1 MAWVVSSWHG
11 SEIIGIDGIL
21 VVDGVGTKETGAAG
35 WELESFHCEGEVLII
50 GIIYQESDVDA
61 LLETFGLIALRHKR
75 ASITRSQT
83 FLNTGGLGESLVV
96 SFNVVDDNSPF
107 TLSVDS
113 TKRLDVGSL
122 GGTEVGLFLQSF
134 RPFY

>member
-21 VVDGVGTKETGAAG
+21 VVDGVGTKETGAAS

-50 GIIYQESDVDA
+50 GIIYQESDIDA
-61 LLETFGLIALRHKR
+61 LLETFGLIAFRNKR

-107 TLSVDS
+107 SLSVDS